1 MEKTMLKAKKFLGL
15 CENINCINKATL
27 NLEFKVLN
35 IVEEKSYCEKCAT
48 EIVNILSKTA
58 ESIEVE

>member
-1 MEKTMLKAKKFLGL
+1 MNKTMLKAKKFLGL
-15 CENINCINKATL
+15 CENGCCINRATL

-35 IVEEKSYCEKCAT
+35 IVKEKSYCEKCAI
-48 EIVNILSKTA
+48 EIVSILSKNA

>member
-1 MEKTMLKAKKFLGL
+1 MNRTVLKAKKFLGL
-15 CENINCINKATL
+15 CENGHCLNKATL

-35 IVEEKSYCEKCAT
+35 IVEEKSYCKKCAT
-48 EIVNILSKTA
+48 EIVNILSRNA